1 MELYSY
7 FRSSAAYRLRIA
19 LNLKG
24 LDYQLVGVN
33 LLKAEHK
40 SDDYLALNPQGLVP
54 SLKTDGGDLL
64 TQSPAILEWLEE
76 SYPDTALLPSNALEK
91 AKVRSWCFQIGC
103 DIHPI
108 CNLRV
113 LKYVADDLNAGE
125 TGKLDWLSHWMR
137 VGFTALESQLGE
149 GPYCN
154 GQQVSMA
161 DVYLVP
167 QVYNALRFNVDMS
180 AFTKI
185 MDIYQNC
192 QQLTEFTDAS
202 PENQPD
208 AT

>member
-1 MELYSY
+1 MELFSY

-24 LDYQLVGVN
+24 LNYDLHAVN
-33 LLKAEHK
+33 LLKKEHK
-40 SDDYLALNPQGLVP
+40 SEEYLALNPQGLVP
-54 SLKTDGGDLL
+54 ALRTDGGDFL

-76 SYPDTALLPSNALEK
+76 TYPDTPLLPNDTNER

-113 LKYVADDLNAGE
+113 INYVANDLQAGDD
-125 TGKLDWLSHWMR
+125 GKIAWLHHWMSE
-137 VGFTALESQLGE
+137 GFQALEQQLGE

-154 GQQVSMA
+154 GTEVSLA

-167 QVYNALRFNVDMS
+167 QVFNALRFKVDMS
-180 AFTKI
+180 GFPKI
-185 MDIYQNC
+185 MAAYEACN
-192 QQLTEFTDAS
+192 QLPAFVQAQPANQEDAV
-202 PENQPD
+202 
-208 AT
+208 